1 MFVSMKTVF
10 SETEMNAAATIT
22 QDLIGGQVKRGVE
35 RLRALKD
42 ELHAAIPQ
50 KLQIGRGIT
59 WVVERVSVLLAAQ
72 GLLDET
78 LRELALSIYAH
89 LKEDDLLIG
98 VPIFLMA
105 GYGARH
111 PVEAVGFFEMTAS
124 AGHWVVREFTAG
136 AYRRII
142 GPNKDIV
149 LHWLQKMAQSTDP
162 NQRRFASETL
172 RPVTY
177 NQWLNQQP
185 EYSLSVLR
193 LLFMETHPYP
203 RTSVGNNLSDL
214 SRRQPELIFG
224 LVKNLVSSGDAN
236 SYWIAYRASRNL
248 VKKQPQRVMNLLR
261 VEEYHYKDR
270 NFFRIES

>member
-1 MFVSMKTVF
+1 MKTNF
-10 SETEMNAAATIT
+10 SEADVNAAAAIT
-22 QDLIGGQVKRGVE
+22 QDLLGGQVERGIG

-42 ELHAAIPQ
+42 EIHAAIPE
-50 KLQIGRGIT
+50 KLRIGRGIT
-59 WVVERVSVLLAAQ
+59 WVVERVSMLLAAQ
-72 GLLDET
+72 GLPDDR
-78 LRELALSIYAH
+78 LREMALFIYTQ

-98 VPIFLMA
+98 AAIFLM
-105 GYGARH
+105 GEYGTRH
-111 PVEAVGFFEMTAS
+111 PEDAFGFFEKAAG

-136 AYRRII
+136 AFRKTI
-142 GPNKDIV
+142 GLNKDVV
-149 LHWLQKMAQSTDP
+149 LPWLQKIAQNTDP

-177 NQWLNQQP
+177 NKWLNQQP

-193 LLFMETHPYP
+193 LLFKESHSYP

-224 LVKNLVSSGDAN
+224 LVKDLVASGDAN
-236 SYWIAYRASRNL
+236 SYWIAYRACRNL
-248 VKKQPQRVMNLLR
+248 VKKEPQRVMDLLR

-270 NFFRIES
+270 NFYRKAS